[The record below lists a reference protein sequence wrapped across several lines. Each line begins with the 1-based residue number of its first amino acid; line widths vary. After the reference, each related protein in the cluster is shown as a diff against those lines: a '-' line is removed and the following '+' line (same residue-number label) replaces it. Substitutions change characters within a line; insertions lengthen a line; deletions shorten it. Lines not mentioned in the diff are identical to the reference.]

1 MKLRIFAALTGALL
15 LCSAGGCSFME
26 LDLADALRP
35 PKTMGDEAA
44 IEQLIAD
51 TAKGSYIL
59 KYPKNGSYRSA
70 IIMKDLNGDETA
82 EAIAFFRGKEETAK
96 LHMLVMREDEGSWTV
111 SGDFVTE
118 TTDVD
123 CVDFARVTNSEH
135 PDILVGYTTYT
146 PNVNLLYCY
155 TFDGTN
161 TTAVTAGQTYS
172 AFYCG
177 SLDAADRSQIIALSL
192 YNADAEA
199 KATMLEYDA
208 DKRSLFAKSSVSMDP
223 GIVKYRHAVI
233 GELEDGVRGIAVDG
247 SYATGE
253 IVTQVIYYKKE
264 MALLRNPL
272 YQERIKN
279 VTQRTLRVYSEDLN
293 NDHVI
298 DIPTVEKLPFAD
310 AEDAAATAEKVTRS
324 TFNTTDES
332 LRRYSDFVV
341 NFDESF
347 SIRVPERWT
356 AGSYT
361 AMFDE
366 RLTKFYGWDHGK
378 RGDLLFEIR
387 AFEVSDWDK
396 GKDTD
401 AYTLI
406 YRDNRTAYTFR
417 NYTEPDSQYALTDN
431 EIKTSFSVFSEI
443 G

>member
-1 MKLRIFAALTGALL
+1 
-15 LCSAGGCSFME
+15 
-26 LDLADALRP
+26 
-35 PKTMGDEAA
+35 
-44 IEQLIAD
+44 
-51 TAKGSYIL
+51 
-59 KYPKNGSYRSA
+59 
-70 IIMKDLNGDETA
+70 
-82 EAIAFFRGKEETAK
+82 
-96 LHMLVMREDEGSWTV
+96 
-111 SGDFVTE
+111 
-118 TTDVD
+118 
-123 CVDFARVTNSEH
+123 
-135 PDILVGYTTYT
+135 
-146 PNVNLLYCY
+146 
-155 TFDGTN
+155 
-161 TTAVTAGQTYS
+161 
-172 AFYCG
+172 
-177 SLDAADRSQIIALSL
+177 
-192 YNADAEA
+192 
-199 KATMLEYDA
+199 MLEYDA

-366 RLTKFYGWDHGK
+366 ICFLRSAPLRSRTGT
-378 RGDLLFEIR
+378 R
-387 AFEVSDWDK
+387 A
-396 GKDTD
+396 
-401 AYTLI
+401 
-406 YRDNRTAYTFR
+406 RTPT
-417 NYTEPDSQYALTDN
+417 P
-431 EIKTSFSVFSEI
+431 IP
-443 G
+443 